1 MLIAQ
6 GYFAV
11 KGTSLVIQKQRFSLI
26 CQLPSEHRPV
36 ILLPAHL
43 ASFAHNFV
51 SGLQIYFFSESQ
63 DAIVLN
69 S

>member
-1 MLIAQ
+1 MTDD
-6 GYFAV
+6 V
-11 KGTSLVIQKQRFSLI
+11 TVVSNKGFY

-36 ILLPAHL
+36 ILLSVHL

-63 DAIVLN
+63 DAIVLD